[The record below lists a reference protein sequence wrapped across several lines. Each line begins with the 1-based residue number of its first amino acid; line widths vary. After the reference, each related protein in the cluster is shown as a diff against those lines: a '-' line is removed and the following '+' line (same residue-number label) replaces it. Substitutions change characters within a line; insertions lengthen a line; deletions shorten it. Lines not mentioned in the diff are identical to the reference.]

1 MIDKIEEKDMT
12 KQHLEKFRS
21 QASKLIEEK
30 KIYKY
35 FEVSALTGEG
45 VENLIRHLEIDAS
58 MISEG
63 NFNLLED
70 ASIFYE
76 GNIIVQE
83 PSNFKS
89 PKLNKYIKY

>member
-12 KQHLEKFRS
+12 KQYLEKFRN
-21 QASKLIEEK
+21 QASELIKEN
-30 KIYKY
+30 KIYKC

-58 MISEG
+58 LISEG
-63 NFNLLED
+63 N
-70 ASIFYE
+70 
-76 GNIIVQE
+76 IIYRS